1 MSRLDS
7 IKNRSSILAGDL
19 SVAASNKLEE
29 IQNATYKDMIRLVD
43 KHGIVNV
50 ARPTGFGKTHILMRY
65 VKEYGLNCLYLY
77 DKDVNRQRVISNYG
91 LDRSNTYSYAK
102 MFRDDK
108 DVFVDYL
115 KTNKIQVVL
124 FDESH
129 TVGAKTIDMKWV
141 DIIEACHRS
150 GIKVIG
156 GTATEI
162 RSSGVDVTKE
172 YFHGIEVFKYDVE
185 DAVSDEI
192 IKLPLYVC
200 TAIDNDGISSIKQY
214 LSESEYNILIDAN
227 NIDELIDYSLKECGI
242 RNSDYF
248 KIIVFCKDIADINEV
263 RIEQYK
269 EVCKSLFSGMESNVI
284 PVTSHIEHKDNIAEV
299 TNYNRRPN
307 AVDIFLAVDMMNQG
321 FHFDDLSGIIME
333 SGTRSNIVYTQ
344 QVGRCMSVINKNDM
358 FVLDRVNNMDSEFY
372 CANKVAKLFREQFAK
387 SGKENNGCRE
397 TDRERVR
404 MSPKQREA
412 AEIVAKIKNQ
422 RQIIEAKN
430 LAAVVK
436 FYRRFPDKNV
446 ILAGEAAGM
455 NQYATLEYLDSIGVL
470 RDEDKLT
477 EFDMHL
483 GITKSF
489 RLVTKYKQTHNF

>member
-1 MSRLDS
+1 MSKLDF
-7 IKNRSSILAGDL
+7 IKNRSSILVNNNSTTL
-19 SVAASNKLEE
+19 NKLEE
-29 IQNATYKDMIRLVD
+29 IQNATYNDMVRLVN
-43 KHGIVNV
+43 KYGIVNV
-50 ARPTGFGKTHILMRY
+50 SRPTGFGKTHILMRY
-65 VKEYGLNCLYLY
+65 VKEYGVNCLYLY
-77 DKDVNRQRVISNYG
+77 DKDVNRHRVINNYG
-91 LDRSNTYSYAK
+91 LDKRNTYSYAK

-108 DVFVDYL
+108 DVFIDYL
-115 KTNKIQVVL
+115 KTNKIEVVL

-129 TVGAKTIDMKWV
+129 IVGAKTIDMKWV
-141 DIIEACHRS
+141 DVIEACYRN

-172 YFHGIEVFKYDVE
+172 YFHGIEVFKYDIE
-185 DAVSDEI
+185 DEI

-200 TAIDNDGISSIKQY
+200 TAIDSTGIASIKPY

-227 NIDELIDYSLKECGI
+227 NTDELIDYSLKECGI
-242 RNSDYF
+242 RDNDYF

-263 RIEQYK
+263 RLEQYK
-269 EVCKSLFSGMESNVI
+269 EVCRTLFSGMESNVI
-284 PVTSHIEHKDNIAEV
+284 PITSNIEHKGNISEV
-299 TNYNRRPN
+299 ANYNKRPN

-333 SGTRSNIVYTQ
+333 SGTRSNIIYTQ
-344 QVGRCMSVINKNDM
+344 QVGRCMSVMNKNDM

-387 SGKENNGCRE
+387 SGKENNGWRE

-404 MSPKQREA
+404 MSPKQRKA
-412 AEIVAKIKNQ
+412 VEIVAKIKNQ

-430 LAAVVK
+430 LADVVK
-436 FYRRFPDKNV
+436 FYKRFPDKNV

-455 NQYATLEYLDSIGVL
+455 NQYATLEYLDSIGIL

-489 RLVTKYKQTHNF
+489 RLVTKYKMNHNF

>member
-1 MSRLDS
+1 MSKLDF
-7 IKNRSSILAGDL
+7 IKNRSSILVDNNSATL
-19 SVAASNKLEE
+19 NKLEE
-29 IQNATYKDMIRLVD
+29 IQNATYNDMVRLVN
-43 KHGIVNV
+43 KYGIVNV
-50 ARPTGFGKTHILMRY
+50 SRPTGFGKTHILMRY
-65 VKEYGLNCLYLY
+65 VKEYGVNCLYLY
-77 DKDVNRQRVISNYG
+77 DKDVNRHRVINNYG
-91 LDRSNTYSYAK
+91 LDKRNTYSYAK

-108 DVFVDYL
+108 DVFIDYL
-115 KTNKIQVVL
+115 KTNKIEVVL

-129 TVGAKTIDMKWV
+129 IVGAKTIDMKWV
-141 DIIEACHRS
+141 DVIEACYRN

-172 YFHGIEVFKYDVE
+172 YFHGIEVFKYDIE

-200 TAIDNDGISSIKQY
+200 TAIDSTGIASIKPY

-227 NIDELIDYSLKECGI
+227 NTDELIDYSLKECGI
-242 RNSDYF
+242 RDNDYF

-263 RIEQYK
+263 RLEQYK
-269 EVCKSLFSGMESNVI
+269 EVCRTLFSGMESNVI
-284 PVTSHIEHKDNIAEV
+284 PITSNIEHKGNISEV
-299 TNYNRRPN
+299 ANYNKRPN

-321 FHFDDLSGIIME
+321 FHFDDLSDIIME
-333 SGTRSNIVYTQ
+333 SGTRSNIIYTQ
-344 QVGRCMSVINKNDM
+344 QVGRCMSVMNKNDM

-387 SGKENNGCRE
+387 SGKENNGWRE

-404 MSPKQREA
+404 MSPKQRKA
-412 AEIVAKIKNQ
+412 VEIVAKIKNQ

-436 FYRRFPDKNV
+436 FYKRFPDKNV

-455 NQYATLEYLDSIGVL
+455 NQYATLEYLDSIGIL

-489 RLVTKYKQTHNF
+489 RLVTKYKMNHNF

>member
-1 MSRLDS
+1 MSRLDF
-7 IKNRSSILAGDL
+7 IKNRSSILVDNNITTL
-19 SVAASNKLEE
+19 NKLEE
-29 IQNATYKDMIRLVD
+29 IQNATYNDMVRLVN
-43 KHGIVNV
+43 KYGIVNV
-50 ARPTGFGKTHILMRY
+50 SRPTGFGKTHILMRY
-65 VKEYGLNCLYLY
+65 VKEYGVNCLYLY
-77 DKDVNRQRVISNYG
+77 DKDVNKHRVINNYG
-91 LDRSNTYSYAK
+91 LDKRNTYSYAK

-108 DVFVDYL
+108 DVFIDYL
-115 KTNKIQVVL
+115 KTNKIEVVL

-129 TVGAKTIDMKWV
+129 IVGAKTIDMKWV
-141 DIIEACHRS
+141 DVIEACYRN

-172 YFHGIEVFKYDVE
+172 YFHGIEVFKYDIE

-200 TAIDNDGISSIKQY
+200 TAIDNTGIASIKPY
-214 LSESEYNILIDAN
+214 LSENEYNILIDAD

-242 RNSDYF
+242 RDNDYF

-263 RIEQYK
+263 RLEQYK
-269 EVCKSLFSGMESNVI
+269 EVCRTLFSDMESNVI
-284 PVTSHIEHKDNIAEV
+284 PITSDIEHKGNISEV
-299 TNYNRRPN
+299 ANYNKRLN

-344 QVGRCMSVINKNDM
+344 QVGRCMSVMNKNDM

-387 SGKENNGCRE
+387 SGKENNGWRE

-404 MSPKQREA
+404 MSPKQRKA

-436 FYRRFPDKNV
+436 FYKRFPDKNV

-455 NQYATLEYLDSIGVL
+455 NQYATLEYLDSIGIL

-489 RLVTKYKQTHNF
+489 RLVTKYKMNHNF